1 MTTWWRILQNSV
13 FSKSKCS
20 FAIAKGIEAA
30 DAVTKAAEVGLF
42 FAKAGCPGKYYLL
55 FSGEVAAVQASL
67 DAGCAIGGSHVVD
80 QCVIPRVHPQVV
92 RAIGMTNLPEEAGA
106 VGVMEFYSVTASIYG
121 ADAAVKAADVSLLD
135 VRLGTGIGGKS
146 FVILVGDV
154 AAVTESVRCGIHTPN
169 AEGMLVASVI
179 HIILLCIERKV
190 TLRSVSDGYVFED
203 NIDSKTLAFTFG
215 LVSEIERKLV
225 SIRTKEALALIRSKG
240 VVLGRPK
247 GSQQMGRLEPYKE
260 QIEKDLKDPSLT
272 YAQIAEKYNVSLSS
286 FKRFLKEYLPD
297 KKKKKTKK

>member
-1 MTTWWRILQNSV
+1 MEQTLPIIISHLTTWWRILQNSV

-92 RAIGMTNLPEEAGA
+92 RAI
-106 VGVMEFYSVTASIYG
+106 YG

-169 AEGMLVASVI
+169 AEGMLVASVVI
-179 HIILLCIERKV
+179 PNPSPELFNRLL
-190 TLRSVSDGYVFED
+190 
-203 NIDSKTLAFTFG
+203 
-215 LVSEIERKLV
+215 
-225 SIRTKEALALIRSKG
+225 
-240 VVLGRPK
+240 
-247 GSQQMGRLEPYKE
+247 
-260 QIEKDLKDPSLT
+260 
-272 YAQIAEKYNVSLSS
+272 
-286 FKRFLKEYLPD
+286 
-297 KKKKKTKK
+297 